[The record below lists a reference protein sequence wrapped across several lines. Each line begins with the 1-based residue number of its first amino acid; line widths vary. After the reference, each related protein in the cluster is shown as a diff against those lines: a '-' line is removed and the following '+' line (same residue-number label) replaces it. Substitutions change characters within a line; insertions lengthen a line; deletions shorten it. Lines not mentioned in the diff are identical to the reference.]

1 MKGANPVKYA
11 LKRIMTEKTP
21 YHQVLRFFQE
31 RYVIRNTLVF
41 LAVSAIPFW
50 YVFSLLFS
58 SPSTLPGVDPAQH
71 VAIMRWMINS
81 KSVLVPY
88 SQFFLTDASVGYYP
102 AFWQGFIALVHVL
115 TGVNEVDLMR
125 YFILVVFFLGV
136 YAYWLLSKEL
146 SEGDSLKGV
155 FIYFVLSF
163 SIALI
168 VKSLRDG
175 IYGEIIAMWLLFP
188 LFLLSFLRG
197 KTLYSVLALI
207 VIIAIHNLSAMMT
220 GLLVLSFLIMYCLHK
235 DWQKAKFTLKILALA
250 LALSSPLLYYNYFL
264 TFLGVITDSAR
275 SYSSGLYAFNF
286 FIMPSFLSDL
296 TFYVGIT
303 CLVLISIFYRHY
315 RWLPLWFSTY
325 MIAQFFFVQ
334 ERFVREMCI
343 PLALSMGI
351 VLYDIAKK
359 ASQHTKIKLAYKGRV
374 KEYSLPKNVKVES
387 LILILLSF
395 TVAYNGVIHIA
406 LESTPEV
413 TNYFTQNKADAYN
426 WLNNHTTSAD
436 ATLILR
442 DLDSWARVYLRDTV
456 YEVWSPAEQKYL
468 SIPDRKVNDELTGA
482 LLNPFSPEANSTFR
496 KYNISYFILSSPLT
510 GRWYTIETKTFAEA
524 LLKTDYENSSFY
536 ECIYNVTKGDETI
549 EIYEIH
555 I

>member
-1 MKGANPVKYA
+1 
-11 LKRIMTEKTP
+11 
-21 YHQVLRFFQE
+21 
-31 RYVIRNTLVF
+31 
-41 LAVSAIPFW
+41 
-50 YVFSLLFS
+50 
-58 SPSTLPGVDPAQH
+58 
-71 VAIMRWMINS
+71 
-81 KSVLVPY
+81 
-88 SQFFLTDASVGYYP
+88 
-102 AFWQGFIALVHVL
+102 
-115 TGVNEVDLMR
+115 
-125 YFILVVFFLGV
+125 
-136 YAYWLLSKEL
+136 
-146 SEGDSLKGV
+146 
-155 FIYFVLSF
+155 
-163 SIALI
+163 
-168 VKSLRDG
+168 
-175 IYGEIIAMWLLFP
+175 
-188 LFLLSFLRG
+188 
-197 KTLYSVLALI
+197 
-207 VIIAIHNLSAMMT
+207 
-220 GLLVLSFLIMYCLHK
+220 
-235 DWQKAKFTLKILALA
+235 
-250 LALSSPLLYYNYFL
+250 
-264 TFLGVITDSAR
+264 
-275 SYSSGLYAFNF
+275 
-286 FIMPSFLSDL
+286 
-296 TFYVGIT
+296 
-303 CLVLISIFYRHY
+303 
-315 RWLPLWFSTY
+315 

-496 KYNISYFILSSPLT
+496 KYNISYFVLSSPLT
-510 GRWYTIETKTFAEA
+510 GRWYTIETTTFAEA

>member
-1 MKGANPVKYA
+1 VKYD
-11 LKRIMTEKTP
+11 LKKILAEKIS
-21 YHQVLRFFQE
+21 YRQVLRFLQE
-31 RYVIRNTLVF
+31 PHLVRNMLVF
-41 LAVSAIPFW
+41 FVVSAIPFW
-50 YVFSLLFS
+50 YVFTLLFS
-58 SPSTLPGVDPAQH
+58 STLTLPGVDPTQH

-88 SQFFLTDASVGYYP
+88 SQFFLTDVNVGYYP

-125 YFILVVFFLGV
+125 YFIFAVFLLG
-136 YAYWLLSKEL
+136 AFMYWFLSKEL
-146 SEGDSLKGV
+146 SDGDNAKGV
-155 FIYFVLSF
+155 FIYFVLLF
-163 SIALI
+163 NIAL
-168 VKSLRDG
+168 VAKSLRDG
-175 IYGEIIAMWLLFP
+175 TYGEIIAMWFLFP
-188 LFLLSFLRG
+188 LFLLSFLRR

-207 VIIAIHNLSAMMT
+207 AIIAIHNLSAMMA

-235 DWQKAKFTLKILALA
+235 EWQKAKFTFKILALA

-264 TFLGVITDSAR
+264 TFLGVITYSNR
-275 SYSSGLYAFNF
+275 SYLSGLDAFNF
-286 FIMPSFLSDL
+286 FIMPLLLTEL

-303 CLVLISIFYRHY
+303 CLMLISVFYKRY
-315 RWLPLWFSTY
+315 RWLPLWFSMY
-325 MIAQFFFVQ
+325 MIVQFLFVQ

-359 ASQHTKIKLAYKGRV
+359 ASQYTKIKLAYKGQV
-374 KEYSLPKNVKVES
+374 KEYNFLTNAKVK
-387 LILILLSF
+387 LLILLLLSL
-395 TVAYNGVIHIA
+395 TIAYNGVTHIA
-406 LESTPEV
+406 LESAPEV
-413 TNYFTQNKADAYN
+413 MDYFTQNKADAYN

-442 DLDSWARVYLRDTV
+442 GLDSWARVYLKDSV

-468 SIPDRKVNDELTGA
+468 SIPDRKVNDELTSA

-510 GRWYTIETKTFAEA
+510 GRWYPIETTTFAET

-536 ECIYNVTKGDETI
+536 ERIYNVTKGDETI
-549 EIYEIH
+549 KIYEIH